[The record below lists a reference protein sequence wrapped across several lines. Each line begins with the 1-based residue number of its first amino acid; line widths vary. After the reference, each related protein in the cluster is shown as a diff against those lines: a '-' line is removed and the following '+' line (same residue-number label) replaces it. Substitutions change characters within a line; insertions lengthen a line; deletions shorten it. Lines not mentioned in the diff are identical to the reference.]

1 MVPSAPAPAWLDEIA
16 FKAGPPYLEMGTRV
30 LRPDAWLVLDELR
43 DEQLALKRRVLDEHR
58 PFVSARLNGMEDAAR
73 EVLDLAE
80 AWLAEH
86 APPVGAADPA
96 PSVGAADPAD
106 ADRPALE
113 QAALRIQED
122 LTLLRRADD
131 HWILGDLVVC
141 FPSFWLPCS
150 KLGLPIVEIHDPV
163 PHYAEELAMRVDRFL
178 DRLTPDRPAVRRN
191 WGVSAT
197 SDLYAPADPAVP
209 GYPTYPDEVEV
220 RRDGEAPALWIRSER
235 ETLRRLP
242 ETGAILF
249 TIRVQLAPVAVLA
262 ERPDLAAA
270 MASAVRSWD
279 PASAGYRST
288 GAVGEALLAWLD
300 HVVAKA

>member
-1 MVPSAPAPAWLDEIA
+1 VDRSVPIPDWLDELA

-30 LRPDAWLVLDELR
+30 LRPEAWLVTDEWR
-43 DEQLALKRRVLDEHR
+43 DEQLALKRHVLAAHR
-58 PFVSARLNGMEDAAR
+58 RFVSARLDGMEDASR
-73 EVLDLAE
+73 EVLELVE

-86 APPVGAADPA
+86 APTVGAP
-96 PSVGAADPAD
+96 DPAD
-106 ADRPALE
+106 AGRPALE
-113 QAALRIQED
+113 QAALRVQED
-122 LTLLRRADD
+122 LTVLRREAE

-141 FPSFWLPCS
+141 FPSFWLPSS

-163 PHYAEELAMRVDRFL
+163 PHYATELAMRVDRFL

-209 GYPTYPDEVEV
+209 GYPTYPDEVDV
-220 RRDGEAPALWIRSER
+220 PRAGEAPALWIRSER

-242 ETGAILF
+242 RTGAILF
-249 TIRVQLAPVAVLA
+249 TIRVQMAPVSVLA
-262 ERPDLAAA
+262 DRPDTAAA
-270 MASAVRSWD
+270 MAASVRSWD

-300 HVVAKA
+300 HVVARA